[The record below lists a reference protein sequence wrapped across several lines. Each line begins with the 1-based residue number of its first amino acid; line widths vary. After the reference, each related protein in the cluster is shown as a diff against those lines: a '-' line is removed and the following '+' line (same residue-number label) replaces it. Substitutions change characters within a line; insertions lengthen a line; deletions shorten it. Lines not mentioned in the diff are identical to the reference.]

1 HVLERERIPE
11 PDRMETVSRDIP
23 DAEPQYQTDQLHH
36 GRQEQTA
43 VRRRRSKIQNR
54 ELGREKRTL
63 QNSSEVSHD
72 DRDRTTL
79 RERLEHLVT
88 TARDRYQQFISA
100 CRGTR
105 DTEQSVSHAI
115 QGNQSTVSDFNRTA
129 EQVSERLTQQIQRQ
143 EQKRSRGFSIGF

>member
-1 HVLERERIPE
+1 
-11 PDRMETVSRDIP
+11 
-23 DAEPQYQTDQLHH
+23 
-36 GRQEQTA
+36 TA
-43 VRRRRSKIQNR
+43 VRRRRSGISERK
-54 ELGREKRTL
+54 LGREERSL
-63 QNSSEVSHD
+63 PNSSEVSHH

-100 CRGTR
+100 CWRTR

-115 QGNQSTVSDFNRTA
+115 QGNQPTVSDFNQTA

>member
-1 HVLERERIPE
+1 
-11 PDRMETVSRDIP
+11 MN
-23 DAEPQYQTDQLHH
+23 HH
-36 GRQEQTA
+36 
-43 VRRRRSKIQNR
+43 
-54 ELGREKRTL
+54 
-63 QNSSEVSHD
+63 

-100 CRGTR
+100 YRGTR

-115 QGNQSTVSDFNRTA
+115 QRNQSTVSDFSRTA

>member
-1 HVLERERIPE
+1 
-11 PDRMETVSRDIP
+11 M
-23 DAEPQYQTDQLHH
+23 
-36 GRQEQTA
+36 
-43 VRRRRSKIQNR
+43 RRRRSGISERK
-54 ELGREKRTL
+54 LGWEERSL
-63 QNSSEVSHD
+63 PNSSEVSHH

-79 RERLEHLVT
+79 RERFEHLVT

-105 DTEQSVSHAI
+105 DTELSVSHAI

>member
-1 HVLERERIPE
+1 
-11 PDRMETVSRDIP
+11 MS
-23 DAEPQYQTDQLHH
+23 HH
-36 GRQEQTA
+36 
-43 VRRRRSKIQNR
+43 
-54 ELGREKRTL
+54 
-63 QNSSEVSHD
+63 

-115 QGNQSTVSDFNRTA
+115 QGNQPTVSDFNRTA
-129 EQVSERLTQQIQRQ
+129 EQVSGQLTKQVHR
-143 EQKRSRGFSIGF
+143 EHEKRKIGLGYFY

>member
-1 HVLERERIPE
+1 DTEQAYPVHN
-11 PDRMETVSRDIP
+11 M
-23 DAEPQYQTDQLHH
+23 HH
-36 GRQEQTA
+36 GRQERES
-43 VRRRRSKIQNR
+43 VRRSRSKIQNR
-54 ELGREKRTL
+54 ELGREKEP
-63 QNSSEVSHD
+63 QNITEINHH

-79 RERLEHLVT
+79 RERLDHLVT

-100 CRGTR
+100 CRGAR

-143 EQKRSRGFSIGF
+143 EVKRDRGFSIGF